1 MEEDSAN
8 GTGIGLA
15 LVKNLTDLHHGTI
28 KVESNVGAGSK
39 FIIEIPYSEPSQ
51 TSDIQAEESWEDR
64 SLSKNSLHIINEKE
78 LVTAEKQKE
87 HTVLI
92 AEDNKELRIYISQL
106 TNPFIQCPYCR
117 KWKNCIRHSSK
128 RITRHY
134 TVRHSYA
141 RNGRKR
147 IL

>member
-92 AEDNKELRIYISQL
+92 AEDNKELRIYISSLL
-106 TNPFIQCPYCR
+106 THLYNVL
-117 KWKNCIRHSSK
+117 
-128 RITRHY
+128 T
-134 TVRHSYA
+134 A
-141 RNGRKR
+141 ENGK
-147 IL
+147 LH